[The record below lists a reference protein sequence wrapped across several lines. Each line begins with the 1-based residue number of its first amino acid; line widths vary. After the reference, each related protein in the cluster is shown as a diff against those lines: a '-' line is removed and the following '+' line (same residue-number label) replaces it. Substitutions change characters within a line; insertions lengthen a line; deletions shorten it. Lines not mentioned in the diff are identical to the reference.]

1 MSATMRFAPTASPED
16 QARAQLYGLIAT
28 LFRAPPDEQ
37 LLSALVHAEGFQGE
51 DEERTELGRTL
62 AEAWQQM
69 ASACRSAFPVLL
81 AHEHTELFA
90 APGRAEV
97 TPYLLHYV
105 MRYESETPLVDLRA
119 QLAQWGIAR
128 REGVFEPEDHIAALC
143 ETMRFAIAVQQ
154 RTLDEQK
161 AFFDR
166 FLYRGGIAFCDAV
179 TASPKARFY
188 KTVAAFARAFFEVER
203 EAFTIGG

>member
-1 MSATMRFAPTASPED
+1 MSATVQFVATVSPED
-16 QARAQLYGLIAT
+16 QARAQLYGLVAA
-28 LFRAPPDEQ
+28 LFRASPDEH

-62 AEAWQQM
+62 AEAWRQM

-81 AHEHTELFA
+81 AHEHTALFA

-97 TPYLLHYV
+97 TPYLLHYG

-128 REGVFEPEDHIAALC
+128 RDGVFEPEDHIAALC

-154 RTLDEQK
+154 RTLDEQR
-161 AFFDR
+161 AFFER

-179 TASPKARFY
+179 SASAKAHFY
-188 KTVAAFARAFFEVER
+188 KTVAAFTRAFLVVER
-203 EAFTIGG
+203 EAFSIGG